1 MLQDILVLPSE
12 RTLRQARNNNEGDKI
27 GIQTQ
32 VVERIKNAIHHCTL
46 ESDRLAVLTFDE
58 MAIKGN
64 RCILC
69 LFEKHATPNS
79 WKKMNVAIAAQTMSE
94 TVGMIEAGIICD

>member
-1 MLQDILVLPSE
+1 MPATKNDIIYLNRFCLKLHAKSAAAYKSVQEILVLPSE

-27 GIQTQ
+27 GIQTE
-32 VVERIKNAIHHCTL
+32 VVQRIKNAIHHCTL
-46 ESDRLAVLTFDE
+46 ESDRLAVLAFDE

-69 LFEKHATPNS
+69 LFSTIFS
-79 WKKMNVAIAAQTMSE
+79 FT
-94 TVGMIEAGIICD
+94 